1 MSHETIML
9 ALLAGGTFL
18 LAGFVKG
25 VVGLGLPTVAMGLLS
40 LALPP
45 PQAAA
50 LLVVPSLVTNL
61 WQLAAGPSFA
71 ALLTRLWPMMA
82 GVTGGTLVGAILLG
96 GLQARWAGN
105 ALGGMLVLY
114 ALLGL
119 ASSCFSAAR
128 FSIFRFRVTA
138 TAEPWLAPLTGVA
151 TGLVTALTG
160 VFILPAVPYL
170 QALGLEKDDLVQALG
185 LSFTVSTLALAAGLA
200 GTGTFAAGDA
210 AASLLALVP
219 ALLGM
224 AAGQW
229 ARRRM
234 RPELFR
240 TCFFAGLL
248 LLGAHLVLNG

>member
-1 MSHETIML
+1 MSHESIML

-45 PQAAA
+45 SQAAA
-50 LLVVPSLVTNL
+50 LLVVPSLATNL

-82 GVTGGTLVGAILLG
+82 GVTGGTLVGAMLLG

-105 ALGGMLVLY
+105 ALGVMLVLY
-114 ALLGL
+114 AFLGL
-119 ASSCFSAAR
+119 ASTR

-138 TAEPWLAPLTGVA
+138 AAEPWLAPLCGVA

-200 GTGTFAAGDA
+200 GAGTFAAGDA

-234 RPELFR
+234 RPEMFR

-248 LLGAHLVLNG
+248 LLGGHLVLNG